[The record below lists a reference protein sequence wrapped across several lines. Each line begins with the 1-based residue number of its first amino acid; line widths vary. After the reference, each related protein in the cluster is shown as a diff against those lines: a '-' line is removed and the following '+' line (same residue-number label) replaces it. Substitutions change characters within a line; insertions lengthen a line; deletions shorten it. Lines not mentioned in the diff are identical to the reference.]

1 MLQDIRDKSQGIVV
15 KIIIGFI
22 VVTFALFGVDALV
35 TGFTTS
41 DTVAE
46 VDGVEITRT
55 ELLRSAEVQRRQL
68 ISMMGGQIDP
78 ALLEDTLLQRR
89 ALDELIQRAVLT
101 NNANDMNL
109 AVSDSQVD
117 QYLIQAEQFQTDGQF
132 DQNKYLNFIQTL
144 GYTPLAFK
152 QRIKQDILLQQ
163 GRIALSSSDF
173 VLANQVDQVL
183 KLQNQQRSYDYIRF
197 SLDKEMAATQV
208 SDAEIKSYFDENT
221 QSFQNPEQVKLDYVI
236 ISSVDFQDKV
246 NVSSA
251 ELEQAYQAAT
261 SGAPKE
267 ERLASHILIEAN
279 DERSDDDA
287 RALAQEIKDKIDSGA
302 KFEALAKKYSD
313 DLGSKNSGGDL
324 GYVSPGM
331 MVPEFENVLYSMV
344 VDQVSAVVE
353 TEFGYHLIELRE
365 ITNVDTPTL
374 AQMEPELRQEIID
387 RKAQDAL
394 LSAQEDITD
403 LAYASDD
410 LDALAKEY
418 NVNIMHSDWFGK
430 QGGQELISSNAPA
443 IAAAFSPELLEDSLN
458 SGLIELNEEQVAIV
472 RIKEH
477 KAQSDMNLAQAEAD
491 VKAILLSEK
500 ATASLEL
507 KASSMI
513 QDTNKDAWTHVE
525 LANRGRDDVS
535 EIVFKMARPQ
545 ADQVTTKV
553 ESLNDGDLV
562 LVSLSQVKDGETGED
577 EAQRDYIERYLNQSG
592 VSLTI
597 AAHQAALESTAEVE
611 R

>member
-15 KIIIGFI
+15 KIIVGFI

-55 ELLRSAEVQRRQL
+55 ELLQSAEIQRRQL

-89 ALDELIQRAVLT
+89 ALEELIQRAVLT
-101 NNANDMNL
+101 NNATEMNL
-109 AVSDSQVD
+109 AVSDAQVD
-117 QYLIQAEQFQTDGQF
+117 QYLVQAEQFQTDGQF
-132 DQNKYLNFIQTL
+132 DQNKYLNFIRTL

-173 VLANQVDQVL
+173 VLENQVDQVL
-183 KLQNQQRSYDYIRF
+183 KLQNQQRSYDYVRF
-197 SLDKEMAATQV
+197 SLANEVEATQV
-208 SDAEIKSYFDENT
+208 TDAEIKQYFDENT
-221 QSFQNPEQVKLDYVI
+221 ESFQNPEQVKLDYVI

-246 NVSSA
+246 SVSAA

-261 SGAPKE
+261 SGAPQE
-267 ERLASHILIEAN
+267 ERLASHILIETNADRN
-279 DERSDDDA
+279 DDQA
-287 RALAQEIKDKIDSGA
+287 RALAEEIKAKIDSGT
-302 KFEALAKKYSD
+302 KFEVLAKEYSD
-313 DLGSKNSGGDL
+313 DLGSKNNGGDL

-331 MVPEFENVLYSMV
+331 MVPEFEDVLFSMV

-353 TEFGYHLIELRE
+353 TEFGFHLIELRE
-365 ITNVDTPTL
+365 ISNVDTPTL
-374 AQMEPELRQEIID
+374 AELEPELKQEIID

-394 LSAQEDITD
+394 LDAQEDITD

-410 LDALAKEY
+410 LNTLASEY
-418 NVNIMHSDWFGK
+418 NVNIMHSDWFGR
-430 QGGQELISSNAPA
+430 QGGAELISSNAQA
-443 IAAAFSPELLEDSLN
+443 IAAAFSPELLEDELN

-472 RIKEH
+472 RINEH
-477 KAQSDMNLAQAEAD
+477 KAQSDMSLDEAKQD
-491 VKAILLSEK
+491 VQSILLKEK
-500 ATASLEL
+500 ATASLRL
-507 KASSMI
+507 KANALMLA
-513 QDTNKDAWTHVE
+513 QDKSGWEHVE
-525 LANRGRDDVS
+525 LANRGRDDIS

-545 ADQVTTKV
+545 EDEATTKV
-553 ESLNDGDLV
+553 EALSDGDLV
-562 LVSLSQVKDGETGED
+562 AISLLQVQDGDTGQD

-592 VSLTI
+592 VSQTI
-597 AAHQAALESTAEVE
+597 AAHQAALESAAVVE

>member
-55 ELLRSAEVQRRQL
+55 ELLQSAEIQRRQL

-101 NNANDMNL
+101 NNANEMNL

-173 VLANQVDQVL
+173 VLSNQVDQVL
-183 KLQNQQRSYDYIRF
+183 KLQNQQRSYEYIRF
-197 SLDKEMAATQV
+197 SLTDEVNNTQV
-208 SDAEIKSYFDENT
+208 SDAEVASYFDENT

-236 ISSVDFQDKV
+236 ISSVDFHDKV
-246 NVSSA
+246 SVSSV

-261 SGAPKE
+261 SGVPKE

-279 DERSDDDA
+279 DERSDDEA
-287 RALAQEIKDKIDSGA
+287 RALAEEIKTKIDSGT
-302 KFEALAKKYSD
+302 KFGALAKQYSD
-313 DLGSKNSGGDL
+313 DLGSKNVGGDL
-324 GYVSPGM
+324 GYVSSGM
-331 MVPEFENVLYSMV
+331 MVPEFENVLFSMV
-344 VDQVSAVVE
+344 VDQVSGVVE

-365 ITNVDTPTL
+365 ITNVDTPSL
-374 AQMEPELRQEIID
+374 AEMEPELRQEIVD

-410 LDALAKEY
+410 LETLASEY
-418 NVNIMHSDWFGK
+418 HVNIMHSDWFGR
-430 QGGQELISSNAPA
+430 QGGQELISSNAQS
-443 IAAAFSPELLEDSLN
+443 IAAAFSPELLEDELN

-472 RIKEH
+472 RINEH
-477 KAQSDMNLAQAEAD
+477 KAQSDMSLEQAKAD
-491 VKAILLSEK
+491 VQTILLNEK
-500 ATASLEL
+500 ATASLES
-507 KASSMI
+507 KANSMI
-513 QDTNKDAWTHVE
+513 ESSNKEAWTQVT

-545 ADQVTTKV
+545 ADQTSVKV
-553 ESLNDGDLV
+553 QSLNDGDLV
-562 LVSLSQVKDGETGED
+562 IVNLLQVKDGETGED
-577 EAQRDYIERYLNQSG
+577 EAQRDYIERYLNQST
-592 VSLTI
+592 VSLAI
-597 AAHQAALESTAEVE
+597 AAHQAALENAAVVE

>member
-55 ELLRSAEVQRRQL
+55 ELLQSAEIQRRQL

-101 NNANDMNL
+101 NNANDLNL
-109 AVSDSQVD
+109 AVSDAQVD

-132 DQNKYLNFIQTL
+132 DQTKYLNFIRTL

-163 GRIALSSSDF
+163 GRIALSSSEF
-173 VLANQVDQVL
+173 VLSNQVDQVL
-183 KLQNQQRSYDYIRF
+183 KLQNQQRSYDYIRY
-197 SLDKEMAATQV
+197 SLADEVALTQV
-208 SDAEIKSYFDENT
+208 SDTEIQAYFDENT

-236 ISSVDFQDKV
+236 ISSVDFHDKV

-261 SGAPKE
+261 STAPKE
-267 ERLASHILIEAN
+267 ERRASHILIEAN
-279 DERSDDDA
+279 DQRSDEEA
-287 RALAQEIKDKIDSGA
+287 RALAQDIKSKIDSGT
-302 KFEALAKKYSD
+302 KFEALAKQYSD
-313 DLGSKNSGGDL
+313 DLGSKAAGGDL
-324 GYVSPGM
+324 GYVSSGM
-331 MVPEFENVLYSMV
+331 MVPEFENVLFSMV
-344 VDQVSAVVE
+344 VDQVSGVVE

-365 ITNVDTPTL
+365 ITNVDTPSL
-374 AQMEPELRQEIID
+374 AEMEPELTQEILD

-410 LDALAKEY
+410 LNALATEY
-418 NVNIMHSDWFGK
+418 NVNIMHSDWFGR
-430 QGGQELISSNAPA
+430 QGGQELISSNAQA

-458 SGLIELNEEQVAIV
+458 SGLLELNEEQVAIV
-472 RIKEH
+472 RINEH
-477 KAQSDMNLAQAEAD
+477 KPQSNMSLEEASAD
-491 VKAILLSEK
+491 VQEILLKRK
-500 ATASLEL
+500 ATASLKQ
-507 KASSMI
+507 KAAQMQADVNNS
-513 QDTNKDAWTHVE
+513 AWTRVE
-525 LANRGRDDVS
+525 LASRGRDDIS

-545 ADQVTTKV
+545 GDVATSKV
-553 ESLNDGDLV
+553 QSLNDGDLV
-562 LVSLSQVKDGETGED
+562 LVNLLEVKDGEVGED
-577 EAQRDYIERYLNQSG
+577 DAQRDYIERYLNQSG
-592 VSLTI
+592 VSLAV
-597 AAHQAALESTAEVE
+597 AAHQKALENAALVE

>member
-55 ELLRSAEVQRRQL
+55 ELLQSAEIQRRQL
-68 ISMMGGQIDP
+68 ISMMGAQIDP

-101 NNANDMNL
+101 NNANELNL
-109 AVSDSQVD
+109 AVSDGQVD
-117 QYLIQAEQFQTDGQF
+117 QYLIQAEQFQTDGKF

-183 KLQNQQRSYDYIRF
+183 KLQNQQRSYDYVRF
-197 SLDKEMAATQV
+197 SLADETKNTQV
-208 SDAEIKSYFDENT
+208 SDAEIKAYFDENT
-221 QSFQNPEQVKLDYVI
+221 QAFQNPEQVKLDYVI
-236 ISSVDFQDKV
+236 ISSVDFQDRV
-246 NVSSA
+246 NVSST

-261 SGAPKE
+261 SEAPKE
-267 ERLASHILIEAN
+267 ERLASHILIETN
-279 DERSDDDA
+279 DERSDDEA
-287 RALAQEIKDKIDSGA
+287 RALAQEIKDKIDSGT
-302 KFEALAKKYSD
+302 KFEVLAKQYSD
-313 DLGSKNSGGDL
+313 DLGSKNAGGNL
-324 GYVSPGM
+324 GYVSAGM
-331 MVPEFENVLYSMV
+331 MVPEFENVLFSMV
-344 VDQVSAVVE
+344 VDQVSGVVE

-365 ITNVDTPTL
+365 IASVDTPSL
-374 AQMEPELRQEIID
+374 AEMEPELRQEIVD
-387 RKAQDAL
+387 RKAHDAL

-410 LDALAKEY
+410 LDTLSTEY
-418 NVNIMHSDWFGK
+418 NVNIMHSDWFGR
-430 QGGQELISSNAPA
+430 QGGAELISSNAQA
-443 IAAAFSPELLEDSLN
+443 IAAAFSPELLEDGLN

-472 RIKEH
+472 RINEH
-477 KAQSDMNLAQAEAD
+477 KEQSDMSLEEAESD
-491 VKAILLSEK
+491 VKAIVLKQK
-500 ATASLEL
+500 ATASLKK
-507 KASSMI
+507 KAEAMLNTSDKS
-513 QDTNKDAWTHVE
+513 NWTRVE

-535 EIVFKMARPQ
+535 EMVFKMARPQ
-545 ADQVTTKV
+545 AEQVTTKI
-553 ESLNDGDLV
+553 ETLIDGDLV
-562 LVSLSQVKDGETGED
+562 LVSLSQVKDGETGEY

-592 VSLTI
+592 VAQSI
-597 AAHQAALESTAEVE
+597 AAHQAALESRAVVE